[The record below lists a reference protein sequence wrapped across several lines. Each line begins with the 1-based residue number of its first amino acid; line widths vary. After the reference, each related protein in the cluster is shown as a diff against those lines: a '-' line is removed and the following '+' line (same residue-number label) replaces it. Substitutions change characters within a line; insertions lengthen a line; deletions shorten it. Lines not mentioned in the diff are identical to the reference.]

1 MSSTNYPTTGVY
13 EDGRSN
19 LFERITDAWRDMRHS
34 THRLVLEDPSEA
46 RLFFY
51 VLMSD
56 MIFFLSWSAKTV
68 LSPTAS
74 ASGRLPEEVG
84 LWLIVAL
91 ACRSL
96 AMYVFSILLGCGARV
111 LGGQGSWRDT
121 RLAVFWGALVAA
133 PFGFFFA
140 LVTVLLASLEHQ
152 VPFLGKDA
160 IMLAPYWMSLVPFV
174 WFISAGLAEVHS
186 FKRTHTVFAGMALIA
201 IAVCFAALFF
211 KARGLF

>member
-1 MSSTNYPTTGVY
+1 MTSTNFPTTGVY

-19 LFERITDAWRDMRHS
+19 LFERITDAWRDMRLS
-34 THRLVLEDPSEA
+34 TQRLVLEDPSEA

-68 LSPTAS
+68 ISPTAS

-91 ACRSL
+91 ACRSF
-96 AMYVFSILLGCGARV
+96 AMYLFSILLGCGARV
-111 LGGQGSWRDT
+111 LGGEGSWKNT

-140 LVTVLLASLEHQ
+140 LVTVGLSSLESHF
-152 VPFLGKDA
+152 PFLGHETV
-160 IMLAPYWMSLVPFV
+160 MLAPYWMSLVPFV
-174 WFISAGLAEVHS
+174 WFISAGLAEVHD

-201 IAVCFAALFF
+201 IGVSFAALFF
-211 KARGLF
+211 KAKGLF